1 MTTEKPE
8 SKLYES
14 LPQPN
19 EVKPITV
26 DTFSPWVI
34 PVARIK
40 RFNGVKNSPEIMA
53 VYSHLLGWKKTTGE
67 IRPSQQY
74 IADCCCMGLST
85 VQKKVKVLVKM
96 GWITATPAR
105 KPGSKEISHTDYTVK
120 DPEEILAEQNA
131 GLSQQGDAVV
141 TIAKNHHPK
150 AEESGK
156 SEQKSDVVE
165 PASTAAGEPDGVPVV
180 DIPVDA
186 DLSGS
191 DDPSL
196 SDSTGRNVVELPR
209 NGRPKLSFK
218 FVSPDDDDQ
227 EETYQGYGGDIEQ
240 ETYSEP
246 TQADFD
252 AALENL

>member
-1 MTTEKPE
+1 MTTEKAE

-19 EVKPITV
+19 EDKPITV

-85 VQKKVKVLVKM
+85 VQKKVKLLVIM

-105 KPGSKEISHTDYTVK
+105 KPGSKEISHTNYTVK
-120 DPEEILAEQNA
+120 DPEEILAELNA
-131 GLSQQGDAVV
+131 VLSQQGDAVA
-141 TIAKNHHPK
+141 TIAKNQK
-150 AEESGK
+150 VKTEESGK
-156 SEQKSDVVE
+156 NEQKRAVVE
-165 PASTAAGEPDGVPVV
+165 PAAPVAGKPDGVPAV
-180 DIPVDA
+180 DIPVDV

-191 DDPSL
+191 DDEVNGPA
-196 SDSTGRNVVELPR
+196 GENVVEFPR
-209 NGRPKLSFK
+209 QKASFK
-218 FVSPDDDDQ
+218 SVAPDDEEPEENYQ
-227 EETYQGYGGDIEQ
+227 EYAGYIGQD
-240 ETYSEP
+240 TYSDPPQTAQGWSEAP
-246 TQADFD
+246 F
-252 AALENL
+252 

>member
-34 PVARIK
+34 PGARIK

-131 GLSQQGDAVV
+131 G
-141 TIAKNHHPK
+141 
-150 AEESGK
+150 
-156 SEQKSDVVE
+156 
-165 PASTAAGEPDGVPVV
+165 
-180 DIPVDA
+180 
-186 DLSGS
+186 
-191 DDPSL
+191 
-196 SDSTGRNVVELPR
+196 
-209 NGRPKLSFK
+209 
-218 FVSPDDDDQ
+218 
-227 EETYQGYGGDIEQ
+227 
-240 ETYSEP
+240 
-246 TQADFD
+246 
-252 AALENL
+252 